1 MNADHNSTQRKLFL
15 KSYAEI
21 IPIVFNLRNDGYS
34 LPEIANELNSRG
46 FLTRENKPFSH
57 VQVLRILQRA
67 GCADPSK
74 TGAQE
79 SVQNAALESQVHCEV
94 EQLKSEIYTLKTQVE
109 ELQQELSDL
118 KSQVEELQNKSL
130 LQKSSYVEIPVDSQI
145 DPAEP
150 VAAFSEE
157 KPIEPA
163 PTPLSRKPARP
174 ASEIKK
180 VVLQQ
185 ANKLHVENSD
195 LTKSHIAKVLSE
207 IFDIRFETVRDWL
220 KKLW

>member
-1 MNADHNSTQRKLFL
+1 MVVSERNSGKTLAQIASDLNSAGHVTREGNQFSQIHISRILDKVVQPGALNSTQSVKTD
-15 KSYAEI
+15 S
-21 IPIVFNLRNDGYS
+21 
-34 LPEIANELNSRG
+34 
-46 FLTRENKPFSH
+46 
-57 VQVLRILQRA
+57 QLQ
-67 GCADPSK
+67 
-74 TGAQE
+74 QE
-79 SVQNAALESQVHCEV
+79 VD
-94 EQLKSEIYTLKTQVE
+94 QLKSEICALKQQYVDLLQKFGQM
-109 ELQQELSDL
+109 ELQLAEL
-118 KSQVEELQNKSL
+118 KNENQ

-157 KPIEPA
+157 KPIEHA

-174 ASEIKK
+174 VDSEIKK

-185 ANKLHVENSD
+185 ANQLHVENSE

>member
-1 MNADHNSTQRKLFL
+1 LQLAEL
-15 KSYAEI
+15 K
-21 IPIVFNLRNDGYS
+21 
-34 LPEIANELNSRG
+34 NEN
-46 FLTRENKPFSH
+46 
-57 VQVLRILQRA
+57 Q
-67 GCADPSK
+67 
-74 TGAQE
+74 
-79 SVQNAALESQVHCEV
+79 
-94 EQLKSEIYTLKTQVE
+94 
-109 ELQQELSDL
+109 
-118 KSQVEELQNKSL
+118 

-185 ANKLHVENSD
+185 ANKLHVENSE

-207 IFDIRFETVRDWL
+207 RFDIRFETARDWL